1 LKIYKF
7 KSWLTI
13 AIIGSVAIVIS
24 IYTFAFDNSN
34 KVKAAINENRPEIES
49 GKLEEPENPQI
60 SSATSENT
68 EKDEPPDSVNA
79 ELTSPNEPQIS
90 SSQPSNGQPSSS
102 QPSNGQP
109 SSSQPSNGQLPNGQP
124 SSSQPS
130 NGQLPNGQPS
140 NSQPVTPENSNY
152 KEFFKDDA
160 FLGDSISEGLSY
172 YDFLDDNRVIAGK
185 GLSIIKGIDE
195 SDKIIALQPH
205 RVFILFGVNDID
217 DRTPSSWLVEQ
228 YTTLVVKLKTK
239 LPNSKIY
246 VISILPVLEKLVNNP
261 HINNVHINECN
272 LGLINMASLEDVNYI
287 NLGAL
292 LNDSNKN
299 LYEGDGIHYKSDF
312 YTLWLD
318 NLESVCKVSSFN

>member
-1 LKIYKF
+1 MKIYKF

-90 SSQPSNGQPSSS
+90 SSQPS
-102 QPSNGQP
+102 
-109 SSSQPSNGQLPNGQP
+109 NGQP